1 MIVRQMVLREWGGG
15 GGMIFKRDLL
25 AVMVKA
31 KGDGFQQDQYFI
43 LTNSYALQPDW
54 LLCRMINHHQIDE

>member
-1 MIVRQMVLREWGGG
+1 
-15 GGMIFKRDLL
+15 MIFKRDLL